1 MPVRIH
7 RERHR
12 SDRGGWL
19 RAAVLGAQDGI
30 VTTASVLV
38 GVAAADVSRS
48 VIITTGV
55 SLLVAGAL
63 SMASGEYSSV
73 SSQRDAEIADI
84 DREERELA
92 TAPEHELEELTQIYE
107 ERGLSRDLAH
117 RVAVELMEHDP
128 LGSHV
133 RDELGLHEGNIARP
147 AQAAVAS
154 ATSYALGSALAI
166 IAAVT
171 APSNA
176 RVAVLAVST
185 LALLVATGW
194 TAARLAGSGPL
205 RPVVRVVVLG
215 GIALLVT
222 GVIGAVVG
230 AHT

>member
-38 GVAAADVSRS
+38 GVAAASVSRS

-73 SSQRDAEIADI
+73 SSQRDAELADI
-84 DREERELA
+84 NREQRELD

-117 RVAVELMEHDP
+117 QVAVQLMEHDP

-147 AQAAVAS
+147 AQAAIAS
-154 ATSYALGSALAI
+154 ASSYALGSAIAI
-166 IAAVT
+166 IAALS
-171 APSNA
+171 APAGA
-176 RVAVLAVST
+176 RVAVLAVTT
-185 LALLVATGW
+185 LVLLVATGW
-194 TAARLAGSGPL
+194 TAARLGGAAAL
-205 RPVVRVVVLG
+205 RPVLRVVLLG
-215 GIALLVT
+215 GLALLVT
-222 GVIGAVVG
+222 GVIGSVVG
-230 AHT
+230 ANV

>member
-1 MPVRIH
+1 
-7 RERHR
+7 
-12 SDRGGWL
+12 
-19 RAAVLGAQDGI
+19 
-30 VTTASVLV
+30 
-38 GVAAADVSRS
+38 
-48 VIITTGV
+48 
-55 SLLVAGAL
+55 
-63 SMASGEYSSV
+63 
-73 SSQRDAEIADI
+73 
-84 DREERELA
+84 
-92 TAPEHELEELTQIYE
+92 
-107 ERGLSRDLAH
+107 
-117 RVAVELMEHDP
+117 MEHDP